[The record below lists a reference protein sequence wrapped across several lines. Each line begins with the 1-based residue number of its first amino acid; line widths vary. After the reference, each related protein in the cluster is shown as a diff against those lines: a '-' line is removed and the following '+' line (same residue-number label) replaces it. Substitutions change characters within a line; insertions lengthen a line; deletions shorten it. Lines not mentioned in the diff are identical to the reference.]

1 MYVRSFEALE
11 FGNVCGVRRLLWR
24 NGGALTEKD
33 AVKIAVPFLKKL
45 DILNMAHDLENFTSS
60 SSEEELWGIG
70 VDWTSQS
77 RGRLDIRKS

>member
-24 NGGALTEKD
+24 NGGAPTEKD
-33 AVKIAVPFLKKL
+33 AVKIAVAFLKKL

-60 SSEEELWGIG
+60 SSEEEL
-70 VDWTSQS
+70 
-77 RGRLDIRKS
+77 